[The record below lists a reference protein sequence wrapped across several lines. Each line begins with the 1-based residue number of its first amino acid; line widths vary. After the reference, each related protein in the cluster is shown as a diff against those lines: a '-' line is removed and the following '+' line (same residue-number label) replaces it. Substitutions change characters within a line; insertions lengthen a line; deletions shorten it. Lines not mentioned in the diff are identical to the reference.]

1 MKLSADTH
9 AFLHGAETTVAGS
22 TVGGD
27 VLCANEKCAK
37 LKHVWK
43 TLRQKGATWQQCKEM
58 ECGECAQERA
68 SRCRVLGSGAAVPP
82 GFEEAVCIVPNNDTR
97 TEINKMR
104 ARAFARQ
111 TLGQLQWSMAE
122 DTVTAKALNA
132 DPDLGRRKIEF
143 LTWTDRMCGNLSG
156 LVPLVKKMPMFLTEH
171 IERSAERS
179 LLKGQ
184 RCVLEDWVLDK
195 EERQQESEGQEVML
209 KRQPICVVISFPG
222 ATWKLDCMPQ
232 PGWYPVKPVKKM
244 WYVDHNKKSPQL
256 GIVRK
261 QLPLCP
267 AFAGTA
273 NFVQGQNLG
282 NVLADVNMPAG
293 TCGQTCYVALSRVKN
308 RESIWLL
315 REFPLE
321 MFNKEKGPGPEVL
334 LQHLRGEDVDW
345 EKMTDMIVGPSPE
358 GAEWKPR
365 LTCAECGLQAA
376 EHFAKQ
382 ELERGAARVC
392 KFCKPPGCSRCGGH
406 VAEGHLCAACAQIC
420 EVCGAANSAAGGQC
434 RCRACVRKVQCG
446 CCGVWM
452 ESKKSRRMAPL
463 CEACEGAVPCGRC
476 TQLKR
481 KQEFSV
487 QEGRTPSAVK
497 RKKLRRC
504 NSCLAEEAEAYAEMR
519 RATAKKARQD
529 A

>member
-1 MKLSADTH
+1 MPSCMALKLQLLAQLLEGTC
-9 AFLHGAETTVAGS
+9 FV
-22 TVGGD
+22 
-27 VLCANEKCAK
+27 ANEKCAK

-171 IERSAERS
+171 IERSAERN

-184 RCVLEDWVLDK
+184 RCVLEDWVLDR

-345 EKMTDMIVGPSPE
+345 EKIVGPSPE

-382 ELERGAARVC
+382 ELE
-392 KFCKPPGCSRCGGH
+392 
-406 VAEGHLCAACAQIC
+406 
-420 EVCGAANSAAGGQC
+420 
-434 RCRACVRKVQCG
+434 
-446 CCGVWM
+446 
-452 ESKKSRRMAPL
+452 KKSRRMAPL

-476 TQLKR
+476 TQMKR

-504 NSCLAEEAEAYAEMR
+504 KQLPIAEEAEAYAEMR